1 MATRFYL
8 PVSGTSPLNALA
20 VATSW
25 EHSGANF
32 FRAPAVTA
40 KSNSALTDKLG
51 SFPDATT
58 DQMCWGQWVSKPIAA
73 FSFLTSHTISM
84 VVRGLEANANA
95 DAHLAYTVRVVSGD
109 GTVDRGT
116 IAEFH
121 ATSTELLTTAA
132 TRIHSARALNN
143 NVSAQNGDRIVIELG
158 SHGVTPSTDNVT
170 WRFGDPS
177 ATADFALTAALT
189 TDLCPWVELSPT
201 LTFGLWGLPT
211 GIASAEAVGT
221 PVPKY
226 NQPRTP
232 TGIASGEAMD
242 HPTTSPYYGAWPT
255 IDGAYT
261 VRCFLKTG
269 VFVTPAGVTV
279 AEVLVVAGGAS
290 GGGNYAGGGGA
301 GGVKTAAAES
311 LSGTMT
317 VTVGAGAPR
326 GTNNNPGASGE
337 NSEFG
342 SLLAHGGGGGGSN
355 ATPWTGYDGGS
366 GGGASVKDAAAG
378 GKGTTGEGRDGGA
391 GKYDSAAGGGGGAGA
406 VGQTGA
412 TNGYGG
418 KGGIGV
424 ANDIIQTGVDAYYA
438 GGGGGYGLSTPP
450 QTNPAGGGGE
460 GATQSVQSKDG
471 TPNTGG
477 GGGGGYYQTWAYYG
491 GGGGSGIVVLRYLTP
506 PPMPTGI
513 ASAEA
518 VGTPTILKGDVSPSV
533 AGIASGEAMG
543 GVMPKP
549 SAQPSGIASG
559 EAMGV
564 ITRQYVAITGIPT
577 AEAHGTPAATPDS
590 VARTPEGI
598 ASAEQ
603 VGTPTRF
610 KCLVTT
616 TQLGLICQRCTRRT
630 YGPSAV
636 TLTLT
641 SRRKTLRDPQAVTLT
656 MTSRRRTRSVV
667 NLTLESQRK
676 TVEAARVRL
685 TLESQ
690 RKTGVLARLT
700 LTSSRHTDRR
710 VITPGGEEDIVTV
723 LCSFNGIDLNNG
735 TTTHVMSDGNEL
747 GVDAPAYDV
756 IRHYDGSLVL
766 HDVRDELSTLSIKCR
781 AHFGDAASLES
792 WLAGLRAACAAG
804 GSLSFAPTLGSPVR
818 TFTIVPSPG
827 PQVNEDNHYFIH
839 HVATFDLQLT
849 RWAE

>member
-1 MATRFYL
+1 
-8 PVSGTSPLNALA
+8 
-20 VATSW
+20 
-25 EHSGANF
+25 
-32 FRAPAVTA
+32 
-40 KSNSALTDKLG
+40 
-51 SFPDATT
+51 
-58 DQMCWGQWVSKPIAA
+58 
-73 FSFLTSHTISM
+73 
-84 VVRGLEANANA
+84 
-95 DAHLAYTVRVVSGD
+95 
-109 GTVDRGT
+109 
-116 IAEFH
+116 
-121 ATSTELLTTAA
+121 
-132 TRIHSARALNN
+132 
-143 NVSAQNGDRIVIELG
+143 
-158 SHGVTPSTDNVT
+158 
-170 WRFGDPS
+170 
-177 ATADFALTAALT
+177 
-189 TDLCPWVELSPT
+189 
-201 LTFGLWGLPT
+201 
-211 GIASAEAVGT
+211 
-221 PVPKY
+221 
-226 NQPRTP
+226 
-232 TGIASGEAMD
+232 
-242 HPTTSPYYGAWPT
+242 
-255 IDGAYT
+255 
-261 VRCFLKTG
+261 
-269 VFVTPAGVTV
+269 
-279 AEVLVVAGGAS
+279 
-290 GGGNYAGGGGA
+290 
-301 GGVKTAAAES
+301 
-311 LSGTMT
+311 
-317 VTVGAGAPR
+317 
-326 GTNNNPGASGE
+326 
-337 NSEFG
+337 
-342 SLLAHGGGGGGSN
+342 
-355 ATPWTGYDGGS
+355 
-366 GGGASVKDAAAG
+366 
-378 GKGTTGEGRDGGA
+378 
-391 GKYDSAAGGGGGAGA
+391 
-406 VGQTGA
+406 
-412 TNGYGG
+412 
-418 KGGIGV
+418 
-424 ANDIIQTGVDAYYA
+424 
-438 GGGGGYGLSTPP
+438 
-450 QTNPAGGGGE
+450 
-460 GATQSVQSKDG
+460 
-471 TPNTGG
+471 
-477 GGGGGYYQTWAYYG
+477 
-491 GGGGSGIVVLRYLTP
+491 
-506 PPMPTGI
+506 
-513 ASAEA
+513 
-518 VGTPTILKGDVSPSV
+518 
-533 AGIASGEAMG
+533 
-543 GVMPKP
+543 
-549 SAQPSGIASG
+549 
-559 EAMGV
+559 MGV
-564 ITRQYVAITGIPT
+564 ITRQYVAITGIPTAEAHGTPAAKADSVARTPEGIAT

-710 VITPGGEEDIVTV
+710 AITPGGEEDIVTV